1 MSHYSDPTANMA
13 LGSIHREWK
22 WMLKLAVWLREHE
35 ADPSAEQIRSRF
47 MGIYRPLLKT
57 PLNELKQFL
66 HEERRERKAV

>member
-1 MSHYSDPTANMA
+1 
-13 LGSIHREWK
+13 
-22 WMLKLAVWLREHE
+22 MLKLAVWLREHE

-47 MGIYRPLLKT
+47 TGIYRPLLKT